1 MIAFGGEIFGVLRK
15 NKMDIYREKIMV
27 QEDDKTDNKDMID
40 IRENWFNCE
49 DRKWKMERR

>member
-15 NKMDIYREKIMV
+15 KKMDIYREKIMV